1 MTKLD
6 AKLERLLRS
15 AVSAREDLPAEM
27 PFGFGTRVVA
37 LSCLNNG
44 SDSNGLARLAWRVG
58 LIAIAVILL
67 ASAGA
72 YREMNQSEELGEP
85 FANEYAIADSA
96 IQNAFSQ

>member
-37 LSCLNNG
+37 LSCLSDG

-58 LIAIAVILL
+58 LIAIAVTLL

-85 FANEYAIADSA
+85 FANEYAIADST
-96 IQNAFSQ
+96 IQNAFSR

>member
-15 AVSAREDLPAEM
+15 AASAREDLPAEM

-37 LSCLNNG
+37 LSSLNNG

-58 LIAIAVILL
+58 LIAIAVTLL
-67 ASAGA
+67 AGAGA

-96 IQNAFSQ
+96 IQNAVSQ

>member
-37 LSCLNNG
+37 LSRLNNG
-44 SDSNGLARLAWRVG
+44 TDSNGLARLAWRVG
-58 LIAIAVILL
+58 LIAIAVTLL